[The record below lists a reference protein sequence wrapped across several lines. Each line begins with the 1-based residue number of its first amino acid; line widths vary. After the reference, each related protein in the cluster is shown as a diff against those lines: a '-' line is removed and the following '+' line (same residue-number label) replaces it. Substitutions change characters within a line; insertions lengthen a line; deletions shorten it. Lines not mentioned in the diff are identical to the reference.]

1 MTAERLFLLSRDDW
15 SLHRKGQLDQM
26 RHQERVREAI
36 RENLSD
42 LISEESIILNREGRK
57 VKVPIRTLEEVRFRF
72 NRDKQS
78 HVGQGDGTGQPGDS
92 IGRAAPGAGQGFGAG
107 DQPGEDIYEAEVSE
121 EELAAIVFEG
131 WELPDLKQKEP
142 DLLPAERPVFDDI
155 RKRGL
160 MGNLD
165 KKRTYLESLKR
176 SLREGS
182 ASPTLRPEDLR
193 FKTWNDKELP
203 QSKAA
208 VFAMMDTSGS
218 MGTFQ
223 KWMARA
229 FFHWMVRFLK
239 TQYPHV
245 ETVFLAHH
253 TEAMQVTEEQFFHR
267 VESGGTR
274 CSSVYELALQLIE
287 TRYSAQRYNLYAYHF
302 TDGDNLTSDNEPTVE
317 LTQRLI
323 ERCNRVGYGEI
334 NPNARSNTL
343 MQHMRIIKHPA
354 FVTAT
359 FRSKEDIHPALKR
372 FFSRSADSEGGSRH
386 ATH

>member
-1 MTAERLFLLSRDDW
+1 MTAERFFLLSRDDW

-42 LISEESIILNREGRK
+42 LITEESIILKQEGRK

-78 HVGQGDGTGQPGDS
+78 HVGQGNGNSKPGDI
-92 IGRAAPGAGQGFGAG
+92 IGRAAPAPGAGRGLGPG

-131 WELPDLKQKEP
+131 WELPDLKQKEQ
-142 DLLPAERPVFDDI
+142 DQLSAEHPVFDDI

-176 SLREGS
+176 SLREGKS
-182 ASPTLRPEDLR
+182 SPTFRPEDLR
-193 FKTWNDKELP
+193 FKTWNEKELP
-203 QSKAA
+203 QSKAV

-218 MGTFQ
+218 MGTFH

-239 TQYPHV
+239 TRYPHV

-274 CSSVYELALQLIE
+274 CSSVYELALKLIN
-287 TRYSAQRYNLYAYHF
+287 TRYPEQRYNLYSYHF
-302 TDGDNLTSDNEPTVE
+302 TDGDNLTSDNEQTLQ
-317 LTQRLI
+317 LTRRLI
-323 ERCNRVGYGEI
+323 EKCNRVGYGEI
-334 NPNARSNTL
+334 NPNDRSNTL
-343 MQHMRIIKHPA
+343 MQHMRTIKHPV

-359 FRSKEDIHPALKR
+359 LRSKDDIHPALKQ
-372 FFSRSADSEGGSRH
+372 FFSRSAGNERG
-386 ATH
+386 A

>member
-1 MTAERLFLLSRDDW
+1 MTAKRLFLLSREDW
-15 SLHRKGQLDQM
+15 SLHRKGELDQL

-42 LISEESIILNREGRK
+42 LISEESIILNRNGQK

-72 NRDKQS
+72 NRDKQT
-78 HVGQGDGTGQPGDS
+78 HVGQGDGTARPGDVL
-92 IGRAAPGAGQGFGAG
+92 GRASPGTGQGPGAG
-107 DQPGEDIYEAEVSE
+107 DQPGEDVYEAEVSE

-131 WELPDLKQKEP
+131 WELPDLKHKEQ
-142 DLLPAERPVFDDI
+142 DQLPAARPVFDDI

-182 ASPTLRPEDLR
+182 ATPTFRPEDLR
-193 FKTWNDKELP
+193 FKTWDEKELP

-229 FFHWMVRFLK
+229 FFHWMVKFLK
-239 TQYPHV
+239 TRYPHV

-274 CSSVYELALQLIE
+274 CSSVYELALRLIE
-287 TRYSAQRYNLYAYHF
+287 TRYPAQRYNLYAYHF
-302 TDGDNLTSDNEPTVE
+302 TDGDNLPSDNDPAVE
-317 LTQRLI
+317 LTRRLI
-323 ERCNRVGYGEI
+323 EKCNRVGYGEI

-343 MQHMRIIKHPA
+343 MQHMRSIQHPA

-372 FFSRSADSEGGSRH
+372 FFSRAGGEGGSRH
-386 ATH
+386 ATP